1 MSASHRTEEQGGSTP
16 SLTVMKNHGANG
28 HAVWY
33 SAGVIATTNDLLGF
47 LQSHRLLSAEQ
58 FAALAREAPPPDA
71 RAGEM
76 SSLYRKSQT

>member
-1 MSASHRTEEQGGSTP
+1 
-16 SLTVMKNHGANG
+16 MKNHGANG